1 MSNGFIY
8 VVEENFIDKI
18 GERKKSW
25 TQVPVE
31 LIMMSSPRHILKK
44 FLHLELPD
52 NSEATDR
59 YTGNR
64 RRLHKINQVTLNC
77 VRLILAIDGDSYDH
91 RHLMRNFCQCVIVIK
106 RMTTRPVEC
115 CYRHGMCF
123 RVSSVFVLSI
133 LF

>member
-1 MSNGFIY
+1 M
-8 VVEENFIDKI
+8 
-18 GERKKSW
+18 ERKQDYNVTSVKNVALKKIKCVLI
-25 TQVPVE
+25 TVE

-77 VRLILAIDGDSYDH
+77 VRLILAIDGDIFF
-91 RHLMRNFCQCVIVIK
+91 NA
-106 RMTTRPVEC
+106 
-115 CYRHGMCF
+115 
-123 RVSSVFVLSI
+123 
-133 LF
+133 